1 MRGRGKKKEWSK
13 NLSESQFP
21 KMLNMSFTAQPEF
34 LMIAQQSSFL
44 HHTEFS
50 FFANELDKSTLPHRS
65 IWYDFPLLFLICA
78 HDVVFLEIE
87 VLLGEGMVNVV
98 TLLIFVMGF
107 AGLLVGFWLRLVAI
121 RSDKSPCVILNNM
134 VGVRGAAGYFV
145 VFGEVGEGYFVGVHE
160 VFGF

>member
-1 MRGRGKKKEWSK
+1 M
-13 NLSESQFP
+13 
-21 KMLNMSFTAQPEF
+21 
-34 LMIAQQSSFL
+34 
-44 HHTEFS
+44 
-50 FFANELDKSTLPHRS
+50 
-65 IWYDFPLLFLICA
+65 
-78 HDVVFLEIE
+78 VFLEIE

-107 AGLLVGFWLRLVAI
+107 AGLLVGFRLRLVAI